1 MRSFLYYILVGF
13 FFVQCDKKVLP
24 EGAIELPRK
33 IRETSGL
40 ATLNNQ
46 FLTFNDSGGKPAL
59 YAINPDGT
67 GLTKHKI
74 TGAINRDWEDI
85 AQDST
90 YFYIADM
97 GNNFG
102 YRKDLTIYIVQHDFS
117 LVDSIKIRYESQKKF
132 NKRKKH
138 KYDAEAIMIYG
149 DSLLLFS
156 KNRKSHKTQLYIFP
170 KKAGKYV
177 LTKRKTFDVN
187 ALITGGDYDHKTKKL
202 VLTGYLPDYTQYI
215 FKAENFSLDK
225 LDEVKMERYPL
236 AFENAQVEAAK
247 ILDDGT
253 VWISSEGED
262 VNVPFIYQVD
272 FDKLETP

>member
-33 IRETSGL
+33 ISETSGL
-40 ATLNNQ
+40 AALNNQ
-46 FLTFNDSGGKPAL
+46 FLTFNDSGGKAAL
-59 YAINPDGT
+59 YSINQDGT

-74 TGAINRDWEDI
+74 KGAVNRDWEDI
-85 AQDST
+85 AQDSA

-117 LVDSIKIRYESQKKF
+117 LVDSIKISYASQEKF
-132 NKRKKH
+132 KKRKKH
-138 KYDAEAIMIYG
+138 KYDAEAIMVYG

-156 KNRKSHKTQLYIFP
+156 KNRKSHNTQLYVFP
-170 KKAGKYV
+170 KQGGEYV
-177 LTKRKTFDVN
+177 LSKRKTFDVN

-225 LDEVKMERYPL
+225 LDQVNIERYTL
-236 AFENAQVEAAK
+236 AFKNAQVEATK
-247 ILDDGT
+247 ILEDGS

-272 FDKLETP
+272 FKKLQTP

>member
-1 MRSFLYYILVGF
+1 M
-13 FFVQCDKKVLP
+13 P
-24 EGAIELPRK
+24 EGAIELPKK

-46 FLTFNDSGGKPAL
+46 FLTFNDSGGKATL

-67 GLTKHKI
+67 GLEKHKI
-74 TGAINRDWEDI
+74 KGAVNRDWEDI
-85 AQDST
+85 AQDSA

-97 GNNFG
+97 GNNSG
-102 YRKDLTIYIVQHDFS
+102 NRKDLTIYIVQHDFS
-117 LVDSIKIRYESQKKF
+117 LVDSIKISYASQEKF
-132 NKRKKH
+132 KKRKKH
-138 KYDAEAIMIYG
+138 KYDSETLMVYG

-156 KNRKSHKTQLYIFP
+156 KNRKSYKTQLYVFP
-170 KKAGKYV
+170 KKGGEYS
-177 LTKRKTFDVN
+177 LTKRSTFDVN

-215 FKAENFSLDK
+215 FKSENFSPDK
-225 LDEVKMERYPL
+225 HATVQIERYQLP
-236 AFENAQVEAAK
+236 FENAQVEAAK
-247 ILDDGT
+247 ILSDGS

-272 FDKLETP
+272 FNKLVQQ

>member
-1 MRSFLYYILVGF
+1 MRSYLNYILLLF
-13 FFVQCDKKVLP
+13 LFVQCGEKVLP

-46 FLTFNDSGGKPAL
+46 FLTFNDSGGKAAL
-59 YAINPDGT
+59 YAINLDGS
-67 GLTKHKI
+67 GLKKHKI
-74 TGAINRDWEDI
+74 KGAINRDWEDI
-85 AQDST
+85 AQDSA

-97 GNNFG
+97 GNNAG
-102 YRKDLTIYIVQHDFS
+102 NRKDLTIYIVQHDFS
-117 LVDSIKIRYESQKKF
+117 LVDSIKISYASQKKF
-132 NKRKKH
+132 KKRKKH
-138 KYDAEAIMIYG
+138 KYDAEALMVYG

-156 KNRKSHKTQLYIFP
+156 KNRKSHKTQLYVFP
-170 KKAGKYV
+170 KKGGEYQ

-215 FKAENFSLDK
+215 FKAENFSLDQ
-225 LDEVKMERYPL
+225 LDQVKIERFPL
-236 AFENAQVEAAK
+236 AFENAQVEATK
-247 ILDDGT
+247 ILADGS

-272 FDKLETP
+272 FDQLQTP

>member
-1 MRSFLYYILVGF
+1 MRSFLYNILVGF

-33 IRETSGL
+33 ISETSGL

-46 FLTFNDSGGKPAL
+46 FLTFNDSGGKAAL
-59 YAINPDGT
+59 YSINQDGT

-74 TGAINRDWEDI
+74 KGAVNRDWEDI
-85 AQDST
+85 AQDSA

-117 LVDSIKIRYESQKKF
+117 LVDSIKISYASQEKF
-132 NKRKKH
+132 KKRKKH
-138 KYDAEAIMIYG
+138 KYDAEAIMVYG

-156 KNRKSHKTQLYIFP
+156 KNRKSHKTQLYVFP
-170 KKAGKYV
+170 KQGGEYV
-177 LTKRKTFDVN
+177 LSKRKTFDVN

-215 FKAENFSLDK
+215 FIAENFSLDK
-225 LDEVKMERYPL
+225 LDQVNIERYTL
-236 AFENAQVEAAK
+236 AFKNAQVEATK
-247 ILDDGT
+247 ILEDGS

-272 FDKLETP
+272 FKKLQTP

>member
-46 FLTFNDSGGKPAL
+46 FLTFNDSGGKAAL
-59 YAINPDGT
+59 YAINRDGT
-67 GLTKHKI
+67 GLKKHKI
-74 TGAINRDWEDI
+74 KGAINRDWEDI
-85 AQDST
+85 AQDSA

-102 YRKDLTIYIVQHDFS
+102 NRKDLTIYIVRHDFD
-117 LVDSIKIRYESQKKF
+117 LVDSIKISYASQEKF

-138 KYDAEAIMIYG
+138 KFDAEAIMVYG

-156 KNRKSHKTQLYIFP
+156 KNRKSHKTQLYVFP
-170 KKAGKYV
+170 KQGGEYV
-177 LTKRKTFDVN
+177 LNKRKTFDVN
-187 ALITGGDYDHKTKKL
+187 ALITGGDYNAKTKML

-215 FKAENFSLDK
+215 FKAENFSLDQ
-225 LDEVKMERYPL
+225 LDKVNIERYPL
-236 AFENAQVEAAK
+236 AFDNAQVEAAK
-247 ILDDGT
+247 IFDDGS

-262 VNVPFIYQVD
+262 INVPFIYQVD
-272 FDKLETP
+272 FEKLQHP